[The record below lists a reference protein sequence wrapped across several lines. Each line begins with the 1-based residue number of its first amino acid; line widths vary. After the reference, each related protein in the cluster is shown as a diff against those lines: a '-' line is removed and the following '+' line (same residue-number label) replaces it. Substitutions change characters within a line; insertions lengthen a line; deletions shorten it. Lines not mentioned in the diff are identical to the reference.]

1 MYSRRAASEFPND
14 NPELHD
20 GLVWQSDSVTGH
32 ALPTLRLRQLTG
44 RMPKVLGPSWDE
56 RAKPV
61 VRAPRT
67 EVPVIGRPPFVHR
80 PSVVECPPIV
90 ESARETV
97 AADAPSVEPLE
108 GLGWVPVAAD
118 AMRESVAEAAPSVE
132 SDATRESVVATEPP
146 VEADAVA
153 TERHAPMADPAPAPA
168 LTAFE
173 ALLAALVRVTLDRGA
188 TRVAAELPALL
199 SGGRGSAGF
208 ADSPRAR
215 SLVALGPAWRSALD
229 GGDLAG
235 CGDQPL
241 DVWASELLATLL
253 TAPGEREA
261 LRRALRR
268 HGVAAFGML
277 IAV

>member
-20 GLVWQSDSVTGH
+20 GLVWQTDSVTGH

-44 RMPKVLGPSWDE
+44 RMPKVLGPAWDE

-61 VRAPRT
+61 VSAPRA

-80 PSVVECPPIV
+80 PPVAENTPVAVV
-90 ESARETV
+90 ESAPAAV
-97 AADAPSVEPLE
+97 AESAPVVEPSE
-108 GLGWVPVAAD
+108 GLGWVPVADD
-118 AMRESVAEAAPSVE
+118 AVRESVAEAPASVE
-132 SDATRESVVATEPP
+132 SEPTTPETDAPEPTP
-146 VEADAVA
+146 
-153 TERHAPMADPAPAPA
+153 
-168 LTAFE
+168 TAFD
-173 ALLAALVRVTLDRGA
+173 ALLAALVRVSLDRGA

-199 SGGRGSAGF
+199 AGGRGPTGL
-208 ADSPRAR
+208 ADSPRVK
-215 SLVALGPAWRSALD
+215 SLLALGPAWRAALE

-253 TAPGEREA
+253 IAPGEREA

-277 IAV
+277 VAA

>member
-61 VRAPRT
+61 VRAPRA
-67 EVPVIGRPPFVHR
+67 EVSVIGRPPFVHR
-80 PSVVECPPIV
+80 PPVVECPPV
-90 ESARETV
+90 AENASPPV

-108 GLGWVPVAAD
+108 GLGWVPVAGGAV
-118 AMRESVAEAAPSVE
+118 RESVVQAEPYVE
-132 SDATRESVVATEPP
+132 SDAVRASVVETESP
-146 VEADAVA
+146 VESDAVA
-153 TERHAPMADPAPAPA
+153 TERHAPVTGPAPVP
-168 LTAFE
+168 TAFE

-199 SGGRGSAGF
+199 SGGRSAPGL
-208 ADSPRAR
+208 ADSPRAK

-277 IAV
+277 VAA

>member
-32 ALPTLRLRQLTG
+32 ALPTLRLRQLAGT
-44 RMPKVLGPSWDE
+44 MPKVLRPAWDE
-56 RAKPV
+56 RAKRIV
-61 VRAPRT
+61 TAPPAS
-67 EVPVIGRPPFVHR
+67 VPVIGRAPIVQR
-80 PSVVECPPIV
+80 PPIV
-90 ESARETV
+90 EP
-97 AADAPSVEPLE
+97 APEPATESPPTVEPSE
-108 GLGWVPVAAD
+108 GLGRVPVAD
-118 AMRESVAEAAPSVE
+118 AAAPERVIEAEPSIE
-132 SDATRESVVATEPP
+132 PTPLERELDS
-146 VEADAVA
+146 
-153 TERHAPMADPAPAPA
+153 PAPASESPA
-168 LTAFE
+168 APTAFD
-173 ALLAALVRVTLDRGA
+173 ALLAALARVALDRGA

-199 SGGRGSAGF
+199 TGGRGATGF
-208 ADSPRAR
+208 ADSPRAK
-215 SLVALGPAWRSALD
+215 SLMALGPAWRAALE

-277 IAV
+277 IAA